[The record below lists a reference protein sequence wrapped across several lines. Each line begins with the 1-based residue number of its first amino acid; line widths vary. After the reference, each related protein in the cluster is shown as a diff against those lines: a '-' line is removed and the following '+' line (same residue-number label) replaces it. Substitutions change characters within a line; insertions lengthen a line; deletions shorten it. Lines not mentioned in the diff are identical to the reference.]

1 VRAPDQRT
9 TQGPNEPTTEPR
21 TQATSRAPDQATTQL
36 ATVPRPGQPVLAVE
50 NLSLSF
56 RNRRTA
62 INVLNQV
69 GFEIQPGEILGLVG
83 ESGSG
88 KSVTAL
94 AVARLL
100 PPATT
105 VFDTGVIRFLGT
117 NLLEVSEKEMTRLR
131 GAKIGFVF
139 QEPMT
144 ALNPT
149 MTIGK
154 QLYYVIRR
162 HSTCSRQEAKQK
174 VLEALEEVL
183 IPRPQLVARQYP
195 FELSGGMR
203 QRVVL
208 ALAMSANPALLI
220 ADEPTTALD
229 VTVQAEI
236 LRLIQDLAHKH
247 QTAVLLIT
255 HDLGV
260 VATTCQRVVVLYAG
274 EVVETG
280 PVQEVLFHSSHPYT
294 KALLQ
299 ALPDIAR
306 PGAGLQSI
314 DGELPDLRDRPE
326 GCIFAPRCPVRQPQ
340 CDKRPQLVLAGEH
353 HHAACWLVDGK

>member
-1 VRAPDQRT
+1 MSYNVPSIKPLPVEHAL
-9 TQGPNEPTTEPR
+9 GEPVTGGLSPV
-21 TQATSRAPDQATTQL
+21 D
-36 ATVPRPGQPVLAVE
+36 PVLAVDD
-50 NLSLSF
+50 LTLTF
-56 RNRRTA
+56 RGRRTGT
-62 INVLNQV
+62 NVLNHVSFAIAQ
-69 GFEIQPGEILGLVG
+69 GEILGLVG

-94 AVARLL
+94 AIAKLL
-100 PPATT
+100 PKETA
-105 VFDTGVIRFLGT
+105 VFDSGTIRFLGA
-117 NLLEVSEKEMTRLR
+117 NVLQLSEKQMTGLR
-131 GAKIGFVF
+131 GSKIGFVF

-154 QLYYVIRR
+154 QLFHVIRR
-162 HSTCSRQEAKQK
+162 HQHCTRAEAQQK
-174 VLEALEEVL
+174 ALAALAEVL
-183 IPRPQLVARQYP
+183 IPRPELVARQYP

-203 QRVVL
+203 QRVVI

-236 LRLIQDLAHKH
+236 LHLIQTLARKH
-247 QTAVLLIT
+247 NTAVLLIT

-260 VATTCQRVVVLYAG
+260 VARTCQRVVVLYAG

-280 PVQEVLFHSSHPYT
+280 SVKDVLKDPSHPYA

-299 ALPDIAR
+299 ALPDIAS

-314 DGELPDLRDRPE
+314 DGELPDLRHRPA
-326 GCIFAPRCPVRQPQ
+326 GCIFAPRCAFRH
-340 CDKRPQLVLAGEH
+340 DKCAERPPLLSADGGRPAADTQH
-353 HHAACWLVDGK
+353 QAACWLVDGGDGHE